1 MKINESDIKKY
12 QETYFDIYKKP
23 LSVEV
28 AFVELNALVN
38 FMETIYKSNNTNY
51 AIENYRPDS

>member
-1 MKINESDIKKY
+1 MKITESDIKKY
-12 QETYFDIYKKP
+12 QEIYFDIYKKP
-23 LSVEV
+23 LSREV

-51 AIENYRPDS
+51 VNENN